1 VERRRQEEEQRQQEQ
16 EQQRQAAAAALQLQ
30 QQQQALL
37 HQQTEQL
44 NASLG
49 RESGMSN
56 EQLAYELILD
66 PFCVLRYSDEQQ
78 SCTSLI
84 TTNIRQTFPK
94 AFWDKLKQEL
104 LTTPPPSSSSNDN
117 SSTSY
122 ASVFTV
128 LTEILD
134 SVINVCRGWDN
145 NSVHN
150 IAQRIQDILDID
162 HLKQRV
168 AAGAMPPSDIFSMM
182 SSLISGIKEL
192 QMLVTPPS
200 VPSNV
205 FIFRG
210 LYHHHQPQN
219 NQQSLLLQHDHDRST
234 IQRAKQLQLEAQ
246 WTQITSSQEH
256 FLYNALY
263 HAMERIYILRTDMA
277 NKKLRS
283 IMPVLTQHGIQYLYN
298 HTAKKLQS
306 GEITLQ
312 KTEAWVASSLRSI
325 FFLSP
330 SSAPSSS
337 SSQHI
342 QDASSQH
349 IQDLQQGL
357 RDGRPQAYSFF
368 VDASITLL
376 VATSSFAASTTLEL
390 PELLRLDRLRFKALS
405 AHFHTD
411 VMSKV
416 ILDTIRSQ
424 NLSAS
429 TLASVTDTIKTH
441 PPYPSKPNNT
451 VQLILRDCIPQ
462 EHVPA
467 ISQLLKDH
475 LTPSHPFYQQA
486 KDSMH
491 EKWLQV
497 VVATITPATDT
508 SSHSVVDPPFLP
520 NRHAMDLQNIIRLSK
535 KVYAGTYSRIIRNQM
550 DLLNS

>member
-1 VERRRQEEEQRQQEQ
+1 MERRQEEEQRQA
-16 EQQRQAAAAALQLQ
+16 AAAAALQLQ

-49 RESGMSN
+49 GQSGLSN

-104 LTTPPPSSSSNDN
+104 LTTPPPSSSSSSNDN
-117 SSTSY
+117 SSTY
-122 ASVFTV
+122 AGVFAV

-134 SVINVCRGWDN
+134 SVISVCRGWDN
-145 NSVHN
+145 DSVRN
-150 IAQRIQDILDID
+150 IAQTIQDILDID

-182 SSLISGIKEL
+182 SSLISAIKEL

-210 LYHHHQPQN
+210 LYHHHNHQH
-219 NQQSLLLQHDHDRST
+219 QQQDLLLQHDHDRST

-246 WTQITSSQEH
+246 WTQIITSSQEH

-263 HAMERIYILRTDMA
+263 HAMERIYILRTDKA

-283 IMPVLTQHGIQYLYN
+283 IAPVLREHGIQYLYN
-298 HTAKKLQS
+298 HTARKLQS

-325 FFLSP
+325 FFS
-330 SSAPSSS
+330 PSSS
-337 SSQHI
+337 S
-342 QDASSQH
+342 SSQH

-376 VATSSFAASTTLEL
+376 VATTLEL

-429 TLASVTDTIKTH
+429 TIDSVTDTIRAH
-441 PPYPSKPNNT
+441 APYPNKPNNT
-451 VQLILRDCIPQ
+451 VQLILKDCIPQ
-462 EHVPA
+462 EHVSA

-497 VVATITPATDT
+497 VVTQESTTTTTTTPATDT
-508 SSHSVVDPPFLP
+508 SSNSVVDPPFLP

-550 DLLNS
+550 DLLNL